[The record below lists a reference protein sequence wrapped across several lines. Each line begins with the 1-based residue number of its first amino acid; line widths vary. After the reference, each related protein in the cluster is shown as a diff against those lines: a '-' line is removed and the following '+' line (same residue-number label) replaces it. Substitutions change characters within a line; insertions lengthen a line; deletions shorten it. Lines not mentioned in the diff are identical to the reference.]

1 MACMEH
7 ECLNCGYFDADNSPQ
22 WASCPQCGST
32 NVVDICDE
40 TREPLVR
47 TIHGLPF
54 PFGGQVAKLFD
65 LGATEKPMAINP
77 VQSKQEELDAKAW
90 GEFGLCLD
98 DLQRLVQQ
106 LPITP
111 LQKQILVGTCEYML
125 RITEFLEGQ

>member
-22 WASCPQCGST
+22 WDSCPQCGST

-47 TIHGLPF
+47 TIHPLPF

-65 LGATEKPMAINP
+65 LGATEKPMTTNP

-98 DLQRLVQQ
+98 DLTHHVTA